1 MPSSCVF
8 RSQTNV
14 SENFKRLRKNSSV
27 CDKIHAFSF
36 ANENESMGWIFNDS
50 GENFS
55 NKIQEKFGGFV
66 NFTNK
71 IQEVSEF
78 VVNNNINDL
87 IALDHWA
94 LIDSSDETIVSDEQK
109 CR

>member
-36 ANENESMGWIFNDS
+36 ANENESILMGWIFDDS

-55 NKIQEKFGGFV
+55 NNFEKFG
-66 NFTNK
+66 
-71 IQEVSEF
+71 
-78 VVNNNINDL
+78 L
-87 IALDHWA
+87 
-94 LIDSSDETIVSDEQK
+94 
-109 CR
+109 